1 MFIHI
6 SSRVVSPRRE
16 IAGYDKEK
24 EVLGEDPYAYILG
37 PTEIT
42 GLKALNR
49 YQIEQGLTKRELDIP
64 SLFVRET
71 I

>member
-1 MFIHI
+1 
-6 SSRVVSPRRE
+6 
-16 IAGYDKEK
+16 
-24 EVLGEDPYAYILG
+24 VLGEDPYAYVLG

-42 GLKALNR
+42 RHKALNR
-49 YQIEQGLTKRELDIP
+49 YQVEQGLTKRELDIP